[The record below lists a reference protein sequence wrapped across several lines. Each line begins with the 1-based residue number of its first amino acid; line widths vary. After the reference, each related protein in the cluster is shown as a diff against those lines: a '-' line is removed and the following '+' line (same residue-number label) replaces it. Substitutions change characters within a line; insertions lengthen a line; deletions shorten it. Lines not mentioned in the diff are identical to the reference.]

1 MDRVA
6 VFVDAGYF
14 FARGSEAKFG
24 RGVPRAELQLRAPET
39 IEALKQFSEQ
49 SSGLPL
55 LRIYWYD
62 GARRGQP
69 STEQAALAIQDNV
82 KLRLGVVGFDG
93 KQKGVDSLVVTDM
106 ITLARNGAMTHCVL
120 LSGDEDLRVGV
131 QQAQE
136 LGVRVDLLGITD
148 RQTASTAQSDLL
160 RREADST
167 NEWSDQDIDP
177 LLERLESPT
186 YDWDQDDDALV
197 SVAQRLAQEVP
208 TSEIERV
215 VSQYAESQASGRS
228 GYLDRQWNGELLRRA
243 ARALQRALADPE
255 ETNRIRAAFVD
266 ALRQR
271 HAANTGAGDD
281 TSSVQHSD

>member
-6 VFVDAGYF
+6 VFVDAGYL
-14 FARGSEAKFG
+14 FAQGSKAKFG
-24 RGVPRAELQLRAPET
+24 DEVPRAELRLRAPET
-39 IEALKQFSEQ
+39 VEALKQFSEQ
-49 SSGLPL
+49 CSGLPL

-69 STEQAALAIQDNV
+69 TTEQAGLAIQDNV

-93 KQKGVDSLVVTDM
+93 RQKGVDSLIVTDM

-120 LSGDEDLRVGV
+120 VSGDEDLRVGV

-136 LGVRVDLLGITD
+136 FGVRVDLLGIVD
-148 RQTASTAQSDLL
+148 RQTASTSQSDLL

-167 NEWSDQDIDP
+167 KKWSDRDIDP
-177 LLERLESPT
+177 LLERPESPT
-186 YDWDQDDDALV
+186 YDSAQDADALA

-208 TSEIERV
+208 TSEVERIV
-215 VSQYAESQASGRS
+215 HQYGAKRASGRS
-228 GYLDRQWNGELLRRA
+228 GYLDWQWNAELLRTA
-243 ARALQRALADPE
+243 ARVLQRALDDPD

-266 ALRQR
+266 ALRAR
-271 HAANTGAGDD
+271 LTATDGAGDD
-281 TSSVQHSD
+281 TSSTPRSN

>member
-14 FARGSEAKFG
+14 FAQGSVAKFG
-24 RGVPRAELQLRAPET
+24 RAVPRAELRLRAPET

-49 SSGLPL
+49 CSGLPL

-69 STEQAALAIQDNV
+69 TTEQAALGIQDNV

-93 KQKGVDSLVVTDM
+93 RQKGVDSLIVTDM
-106 ITLARNGAMTHCVL
+106 ITLARNGAMMHCVL

-136 LGVRVDLLGITD
+136 FGVRVDLLGIAD
-148 RQTASTAQSDLL
+148 RQTASAAQSDLL

-167 NEWSDQDIDP
+167 NAWSAQDIDA
-177 LLERLESPT
+177 LLERPESPT
-186 YDWDQDDDALV
+186 DDGDQDGDALV
-197 SVAQRLAQEVP
+197 SIAQRVAQEVP
-208 TSEIERV
+208 GTEVERIV
-215 VSQYAESQASGRS
+215 HQYAGSQASGRS
-228 GYLDRQWNGELLRRA
+228 GYLDSQWNAELLRTA
-243 ARALQRALADPE
+243 ARALQRALDDPE

-266 ALRQR
+266 ALRNR
-271 HAANTGAGDD
+271 LTATASAGDD
-281 TSSVQHSD
+281 AS